1 MVILD
6 IDGFLVDIDER
17 KKGILSGQ
25 KNENINWKDFFKN
38 IRKDKPIIAGILIA
52 KSIISYLPQVEVMFL
67 TGRTEKVRRET
78 LEWLSEVLKVAENKI
93 DLTMRPAN
101 NFDKDYIFKE
111 QVGAEIGYKNIDL
124 VFDDTEE
131 IINMWRRHNVPCCRF
146 YQREGNR
153 SG

>member
-38 IRKDKPIIAGILIA
+38 IRKDKPIVAGTLIA
-52 KSIISYLPQVEVMFL
+52 KSIISYLPQLDVMFL
-67 TGRTEKVRRET
+67 TSRTETVRRET
-78 LEWLSEVLKVAENKI
+78 LEWLSETLKVDENKI

-111 QVGAEIGYKNIDL
+111 QVGAELGYKNIDL

-131 IINMWRRHNVPCCRF
+131 IINMWRKHNVPCCRF
-146 YQREGNR
+146 FQRKE
-153 SG
+153 